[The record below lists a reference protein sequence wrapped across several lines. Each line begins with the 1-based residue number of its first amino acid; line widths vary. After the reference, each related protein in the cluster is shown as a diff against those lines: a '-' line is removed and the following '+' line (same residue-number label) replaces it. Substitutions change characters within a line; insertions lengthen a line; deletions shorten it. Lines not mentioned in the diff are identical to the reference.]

1 MLGKVKQWLGIE
13 GVKLE
18 LLLPPEFHPRQGS
31 LAGTIRLTSKH
42 AQRVSAIKVVMVE
55 KYARGKDDDQLVD
68 EYELGRQVITDL
80 IDVPA
85 EGIPVEVNFRISFT
99 PVNSPVDNFGSKN
112 VFYGGLAW
120 AAKKLRGVQS
130 EYRIEAEAQVQGVGL
145 NPFDKQILR
154 EA

>member
-18 LLLPPEFHPRQGS
+18 LILPDDFHPRQGS
-31 LAGTIRLTSKH
+31 LAGTIRLTSKN

-55 KYARGKDDDQLVD
+55 KYSRGKDDSQLVD
-68 EYELGRQVITDL
+68 EYELGRHIITDL
-80 IDVPA
+80 IEVPA
-85 EGIPVEVNFRISFT
+85 GGIPVEVTFRISFT
-99 PVNSPVDNFGSKN
+99 PVDSPIDEFASKN
-112 VFYGGLAW
+112 VLYGGLAW

-145 NPFDKQILR
+145 NPFDKQVLTP
-154 EA
+154 